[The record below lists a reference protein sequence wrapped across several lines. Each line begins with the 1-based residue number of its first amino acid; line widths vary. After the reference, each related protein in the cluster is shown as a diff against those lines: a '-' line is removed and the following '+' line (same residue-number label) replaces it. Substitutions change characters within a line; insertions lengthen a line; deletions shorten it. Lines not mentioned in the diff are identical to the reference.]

1 MLESILNPS
10 IPVYN
15 FVSVFISAL
24 HASDG
29 RRWIAA
35 DLSRTDR
42 FLDSAET
49 GASSLDEVAGTCEDA
64 VLFLEETLLG
74 AFNESLETL
83 WKDIPENDS
92 TLMVLLPRRIAPEVD
107 PHYGDAA
114 TSFLCSP
121 AVFSAF
127 LALKVDCWVQSNLFV
142 LLRAVTDGS
151 IHIDRL
157 LVRQLPET
165 KHRTPRDCGTPKALL
180 MPHRGDPRHLRTA
193 LDYLFRTAGNSMS
206 VGVGL
211 DVEEASDY
219 GSFVKEY
226 REVKFFQ
233 SHPAPVGPYVIR
245 QELAERSSEPLIC
258 LQDSDDISC
267 HDRFTVLSDALA
279 ETGCGIV
286 GSHELC
292 LDEIRV
298 MVYPVRFPIDS
309 SASLSMCPNHAL
321 LHATLMARRS
331 VFFEC
336 GGLSTDQVIA
346 NDTQFL
352 LRAFFKTSIRNVDE
366 FLYVRRRHPASL
378 TNAPET
384 VHDNPL
390 RRALNERWTTDF
402 EAIKRGELM
411 IENSW
416 LRPMRRREAFR
427 MNRLTAC

>member
-1 MLESILNPS
+1 MFITALE
-10 IPVYN
+10 
-15 FVSVFISAL
+15 
-24 HASDG
+24 ASDG

-42 FLDSAET
+42 SLDSVAEV
-49 GASSLDEVAGTCEDA
+49 ASSLEGAGHSGDA
-64 VLFLEETLLG
+64 ALFLDEALVG

-83 WKDIPENDS
+83 WQDMPENNS
-92 TLMVLLPRRIAPEVD
+92 TLIVLLPRWSAPRVD
-107 PHYGDAA
+107 PHYGEPA

-127 LALKVDCWVQSNLFV
+127 LALKIDCWAQSNLFV
-142 LLRAVTDGS
+142 MLRAVTDGS
-151 IHIDRL
+151 IHLDRL

-165 KHRTPRDCGTPKALL
+165 RHRASRQDGTPKALL

-193 LDYLFRTAGNSMS
+193 LDYLFRTSGNSMS

-211 DVEEASDY
+211 DVEEVSEY
-219 GSFVKEY
+219 SNFVNEY
-226 REVKFFQ
+226 REVRFFQ
-233 SHPAPVGPYVIR
+233 TRPAPVGPYVIR
-245 QELAERSSEPLIC
+245 QELAERSDEPFIC

-279 ETGCGIV
+279 ETSCGIV

-292 LDEIRV
+292 LDEIRTR
-298 MVYPVRFPIDS
+298 VYPVRFPIDS
-309 SASLSMCPNHAL
+309 SAALSICPNHAL

-336 GGLSTDQVIA
+336 GGLSTDQIIA

-352 LRAFFKTSIRNVDE
+352 LRAFFTTSIRNVDE
-366 FLYVRRRHPASL
+366 FLYVRRRHAASL

-390 RRALNERWTTDF
+390 RRSLNERWTSDF
-402 EAIKRGELM
+402 EAIKRGQLT
-411 IENSW
+411 IENSS
-416 LRPMRRREAFR
+416 LRAVKRTEPFR
-427 MNRLTAC
+427 MTRIMAGEVGKA